1 MSYEGSEYAALKA
14 IQTREFT
21 KAVEHLLGICTGMV
35 ADNHLHDD
43 EIRFLDLWLS
53 QHSEITTAWPGSVIA
68 SRIRTVLADGII
80 TADERQHL
88 YETLTG
94 IVGFQLPETGC
105 AEAGVPAIPF
115 DDDPSI
121 WFDGRS
127 FCFTGNFLYGTR
139 ADCERAI
146 LKRGSIARDRVT
158 TKLEYLVVGSLIEP
172 SWAHTGYG
180 RKIETAVRYID
191 KGHGIAIVSE
201 RQWTEAI
208 EAAQVP

>member
-1 MSYEGSEYAALKA
+1 MGYEGQEFSALKA

-21 KAVEHLLGICTGMV
+21 KAVEQLLGICTGIV
-35 ADNHLHDD
+35 ADNKINDD
-43 EIRFLDLWLS
+43 EIRFLDLWLA
-53 QHSEITTAWPGSVIA
+53 QHSNVTAVWPGSVLA
-68 SRIRTVLADGII
+68 SRVRTVLADGTI

-88 YETLTG
+88 HETLTSITG
-94 IVGFQLPETGC
+94 LQTPETGS
-105 AEAGVPAIPF
+105 ADASVAAIPF

-146 LKRGSIARDRVT
+146 LRRGSIARDRVT
-158 TKLEYLVVGSLIEP
+158 STLEYLVVGSLIEP
-172 SWAHTGYG
+172 SWSHTSYG
-180 RKIETAVRYID
+180 RKIEAAIHHIN

-201 RQWTEAI
+201 RQWTEALDRS
-208 EAAQVP
+208 

>member
-1 MSYEGSEYAALKA
+1 MAYQGREYAALKA

-21 KAVEHLLGICTGMV
+21 KAVENLLGICTGMV

-43 EIRFLDLWLS
+43 EIRFLDLWLH
-53 QHSEITTAWPGSVIA
+53 QHHDITTAWPGSVIA
-68 SRIRTVLADGII
+68 SRVRAVLADGII

-88 YETLTG
+88 FDTLAG
-94 IVGFQLPETGC
+94 IVGFQLPDTGA
-105 AEAGVPAIPF
+105 AESGVAAIPF

-146 LKRGSIARDRVT
+146 LKRGCLVRDSITRN
-158 TKLEYLVVGSLIEP
+158 LEYLVVGSLIEP
-172 SWAHTGYG
+172 SWAHSTYG
-180 RKIETAVRYID
+180 RKIEKAIDYIN
-191 KGHGIAIVSE
+191 KGYGIAIVSE
-201 RQWTEAI
+201 RQWTEALS
-208 EAAQVP
+208 AA